1 VGGPSVTEKAF
12 DEYHLYNI
20 SRKVDLLDRETKQI
34 EFVRSM
40 NVKANKFYVYDEIQK
55 VIIIE
60 FIVKVV
66 SYRVKY
72 NWK

>member
-1 VGGPSVTEKAF
+1 MGGPSVTEKAF

-40 NVKANKFYVYDEIQK
+40 NVKAK
-55 VIIIE
+55 
-60 FIVKVV
+60 
-66 SYRVKY
+66 
-72 NWK
+72 